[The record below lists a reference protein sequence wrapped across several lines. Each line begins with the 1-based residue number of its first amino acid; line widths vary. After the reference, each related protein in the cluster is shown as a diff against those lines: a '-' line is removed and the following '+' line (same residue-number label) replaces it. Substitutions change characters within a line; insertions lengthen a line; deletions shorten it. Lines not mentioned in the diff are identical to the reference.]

1 MTFARHRRFFFFF
14 LGDSNNECR
23 TAKYFSSIL
32 PGSFLLC
39 MDGDETALAEAAVN
53 SLRRR
58 EE

>member
-1 MTFARHRRFFFFF
+1 MTFARHRRFF

-23 TAKYFSSIL
+23 TAKYLSSIL

>member
-1 MTFARHRRFFFFF
+1 MLNDFRPAPSVF
-14 LGDSNNECR
+14 LETVTMNAE
-23 TAKYFSSIL
+23 TAKYLSSIL

>member
-1 MTFARHRRFFFFF
+1 MTFARHCWFF
-14 LGDSNNECR
+14 LETVTMNAE
-23 TAKYFSSIL
+23 TAKYLSSIL

-39 MDGDETALAEAAVN
+39 MNGDETALAEAAVN